1 MPDENKEKSKSRVVV
16 GGEGRHVESS
26 GAAPDVVVSP
36 YDQFPPDPPIVP
48 EAVVSS
54 GDVRRRV
61 DDEGTEADDES
72 EIISVGG
79 TLSIVGG
86 CESEGVTFE
95 EAVGRTGLISETE
108 NTLDTA
114 GLPIC

>member
-1 MPDENKEKSKSRVVV
+1 MR
-16 GGEGRHVESS
+16 GEGSGHVEGS
-26 GAAPDVVVSP
+26 GAAPDVVLSP
-36 YDQFPPDPPIVP
+36 YDQFPPDPPIVR
-48 EAVVSS
+48 EAVLSS

-86 CESEGVTFE
+86 ESEGVKFE
-95 EAVGRTGLISETE
+95 EAVGRAGLISDRETA
-108 NTLDTA
+108 LDTA